1 MFRIKR
7 KGVYTGL
14 LALCIAALCTLSV
27 FAVQST
33 QTYSES
39 AAAQVQTEPEKNSA
53 SAKKPASYGTLI
65 VLTSVGVPILVA
77 LAAAVGTKRKNPESK
92 ETANNTRI

>member
-1 MFRIKR
+1 MFYINR

-77 LAAAVGTKRKNPESK
+77 LAAAVGTKKSTNEKNKSK
-92 ETANNTRI
+92 EETK

>member
-39 AAAQVQTEPEKNSA
+39 ATAQVQTEPEKNSA

-77 LAAAVGTKRKNPESK
+77 LAAAVGTKKTTNEKNKSK
-92 ETANNTRI
+92 EETK

>member
-1 MFRIKR
+1 MFYIKR

-39 AAAQVQTEPEKNSA
+39 AAAQVQTELENNSA

-77 LAAAVGTKRKNPESK
+77 LAAAVGTKKSTNEKNKSK
-92 ETANNTRI
+92 EETK

>member
-1 MFRIKR
+1 MFYIKR

-27 FAVQST
+27 FAAQST

-39 AAAQVQTEPEKNSA
+39 AAAQVQTEPEKNGA
-53 SAKKPASYGTLI
+53 TAKTPASYGTLI

-77 LAAAVGTKRKNPESK
+77 LAVAIGTKKSTTEKNNLK
-92 ETANNTRI
+92 EEMK

>member
-77 LAAAVGTKRKNPESK
+77 LAAAVGTKKSTNEKNKSK
-92 ETANNTRI
+92 EETK

>member
-39 AAAQVQTEPEKNSA
+39 AAAQVQTEPENNRA
-53 SAKKPASYGTLI
+53 TAKKPASYGTLI

-77 LAAAVGTKRKNPESK
+77 LAAAVGTKKSTNEKNKSK
-92 ETANNTRI
+92 EETK

>member
-39 AAAQVQTEPEKNSA
+39 AAAPVQTEPEKNSA

-77 LAAAVGTKRKNPESK
+77 LAAAVGTKKSTNEKNKSK
-92 ETANNTRI
+92 EETK

>member
-1 MFRIKR
+1 MLRIKR

-77 LAAAVGTKRKNPESK
+77 LAAAVGTKKSTNEKNKSK
-92 ETANNTRI
+92 EETK